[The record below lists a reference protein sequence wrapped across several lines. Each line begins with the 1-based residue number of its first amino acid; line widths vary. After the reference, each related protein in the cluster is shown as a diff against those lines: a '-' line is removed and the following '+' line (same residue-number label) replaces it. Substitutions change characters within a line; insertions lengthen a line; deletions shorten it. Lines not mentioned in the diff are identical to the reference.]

1 MTQLIN
7 LAQCKGI
14 YNNIIVHQQN
24 IPLKLQMDGETYKNT
39 KFLFVTFCVVVMLKC
54 FFIWGCGYQDG
65 WREVLRMAVVDMCE
79 K

>member
-1 MTQLIN
+1 
-7 LAQCKGI
+7 
-14 YNNIIVHQQN
+14 
-24 IPLKLQMDGETYKNT
+24 MDGETYKNT